1 LDALKNKDAYEHD
14 DEGLAFIKFF
24 ATPIEDLDLMAAK
37 FIEEEDDVYYEKLK
51 RTVRLL
57 QHYEIMFWDAIFQ
70 NID

>member
-37 FIEEEDDVYYEKLK
+37 FIEEEEDVSYEKLK
-51 RTVRLL
+51 KTF
-57 QHYEIMFWDAIFQ
+57 M
-70 NID
+70 